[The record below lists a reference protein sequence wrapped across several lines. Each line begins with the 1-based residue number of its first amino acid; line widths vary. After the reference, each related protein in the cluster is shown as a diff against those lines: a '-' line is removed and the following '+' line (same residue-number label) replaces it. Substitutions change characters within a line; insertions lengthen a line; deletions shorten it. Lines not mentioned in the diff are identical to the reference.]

1 LEEVVLNIIR
11 KSLPLVAAIL
21 LAACASTP
29 KADLAAEPG
38 KPATARHVVN
48 QEYVRAVER
57 ASRISGTE
65 VIWVNPPMKIDRD
78 D

>member
-1 LEEVVLNIIR
+1 MNAIW
-11 KSLPLVAAIL
+11 KSLVVIAALL

-38 KPATARHVVN
+38 KPPTARHVVN

-57 ASRISGTE
+57 SSRYSGTE
-65 VIWVNPPMKIDRD
+65 VIWVNPPMKIDRGD
-78 D
+78 